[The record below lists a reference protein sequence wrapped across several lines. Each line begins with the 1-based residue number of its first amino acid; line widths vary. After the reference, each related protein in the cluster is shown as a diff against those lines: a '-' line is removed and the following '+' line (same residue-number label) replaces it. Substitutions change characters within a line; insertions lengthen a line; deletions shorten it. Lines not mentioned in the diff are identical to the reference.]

1 MTAAEKYGGRGLDG
15 MATVLWVRVRVRP
28 DDVRRVPREAL
39 KYLYSYSQRREV
51 SAQIIQ
57 AQPAA
62 HLVGNVSHVN

>member
-1 MTAAEKYGGRGLDG
+1 MAAGALMGWRQSCGLG
-15 MATVLWVRVRVRP
+15 LGLGLTMCAV
-28 DDVRRVPREAL
+28 RVPREAL